1 MMAEQDTG
9 QERTEEATPKRRQDA
24 KEKGDI
30 PRSKELNTTAILLG
44 GAGALLAFGG
54 SISAGLSGMM
64 SANFQFSRE
73 EIFDP
78 QSMLTHLGQSMVES
92 LMAFIPFFI
101 VVLLAAI
108 IGPVAL
114 GGWVMSG
121 KSLMPKAERISPLA
135 GVKRMF
141 AKRALMELIK
151 TLAKF
156 LLVAALSLIILDFMT
171 DDILAIGKQDTV
183 PAMVNALRIVGW
195 SVLGMSATMILI
207 SLIDVPFQISAHA
220 KKLKM
225 TKQEVKDEMKNTE
238 GKPEVKSRIRQLQYD
253 MSQQRMMSAVP
264 DADVVITNP
273 EHYAV
278 ALRYNSDNM
287 GAPVLVAKGADL
299 IAFKIREVAKA
310 HDIPVLEAPPLARAV
325 FYSTELEQE
334 IPAGLYVA
342 VAQVLAYVFQLQS
355 FHKRKG
361 PRPGPMPD
369 LPIPEDL
376 RRDE

>member
-1 MMAEQDTG
+1 MAEQDTG

-30 PRSKELNTTAILLG
+30 PRSRELNTTAVLLG

-78 QSMLTHLGQSMVES
+78 QAMLAHLGQSMGES
-92 LMAFIPFFI
+92 LLVFLPFFI
-101 VVLLAAI
+101 VVTLAAI

-121 KSLMPKAERISPLA
+121 KSLMPKMERISPLA
-135 GVKRMF
+135 GIKRMF
-141 AKRALMELIK
+141 AKRALMELVK

-156 LLVAALSLIILDFMT
+156 LLVAALSLLILDFMT
-171 DDILAIGKQDTV
+171 DDILAIGKQDKI
-183 PAMVNALRIVGW
+183 PAMVSALRIVGW

-207 SLIDVPFQISAHA
+207 SLIDVPFQIASHA

-253 MSQQRMMSAVP
+253 MSQQRMMSAVSE
-264 DADVVITNP
+264 ADVVITNP
-273 EHYAV
+273 DHYAV
-278 ALRYNSDNM
+278 ALRYKSDDM

-299 IAFKIREVAKA
+299 VAFRIRDVAKA
-310 HDIPVLEAPPLARAV
+310 HDIPILEAPPLARAV
-325 FYSTELEQE
+325 FYSTELDQE

-355 FHKRKG
+355 FQKRKG
-361 PRPGPMPD
+361 PRPGPLPD
-369 LPIPEDL
+369 LPIPEEL
-376 RRDE
+376 RRDA

>member
-1 MMAEQDTG
+1 MAEQDTG

-78 QSMLTHLGQSMVES
+78 QSMLTHLGQSMAES

-121 KSLMPKAERISPLA
+121 KSLLPKAERISPLA
-135 GVKRMF
+135 GIKRMF
-141 AKRALMELIK
+141 AKRALMELVK

-299 IAFKIREVAKA
+299 MAFKIREIAKA

-342 VAQVLAYVFQLQS
+342 VAQILAYVFQLQS
-355 FHKRKG
+355 FQKRKG
-361 PRPGPMPD
+361 PRPGPLPD
-369 LPIPEDL
+369 LPIPQEL

>member
-1 MMAEQDTG
+1 MAEQDTG

-78 QSMLTHLGQSMVES
+78 QSMLTHLGQSMAES

-135 GVKRMF
+135 GIKRMF
-141 AKRALMELIK
+141 AKRALMELVK

-299 IAFKIREVAKA
+299 MALKIREIAKA

-342 VAQVLAYVFQLQS
+342 VAQILAYVFQLQS
-355 FHKRKG
+355 FQKRKG
-361 PRPGPMPD
+361 PRPGPLPD
-369 LPIPEDL
+369 LPIPQEL

>member
-1 MMAEQDTG
+1 MAEQDTG

-30 PRSKELNTTAILLG
+30 PRSRELNTTAVLLG

-78 QSMLTHLGQSMVES
+78 QAMLAHLGQSMGES
-92 LMAFIPFFI
+92 LLVFLPFFI
-101 VVLLAAI
+101 VVTLAAI

-121 KSLMPKAERISPLA
+121 KSLMPKMERISPLA
-135 GVKRMF
+135 GIKRMF
-141 AKRALMELIK
+141 AKRALMELVK

-156 LLVAALSLIILDFMT
+156 LLVAALSLLILDFMT
-171 DDILAIGKQDTV
+171 DDILAIGKQDKI
-183 PAMVNALRIVGW
+183 PAMVSALRIVGW

-207 SLIDVPFQISAHA
+207 SLIDVPFQIASHA

-264 DADVVITNP
+264 EADVVITNP
-273 EHYAV
+273 DHYAV
-278 ALRYNSDNM
+278 ALRYKSDDM

-299 IAFKIREVAKA
+299 VAFRIRDVAKA
-310 HDIPVLEAPPLARAV
+310 HDIPILEAPPLARAV
-325 FYSTELEQE
+325 FYSTELDQE

-355 FHKRKG
+355 FQKRKG
-361 PRPGPMPD
+361 PRPGPLPD
-369 LPIPEDL
+369 LPIPEEL
-376 RRDE
+376 RRDA

>member
-1 MMAEQDTG
+1 MSEQDTS
-9 QERTEEATPKRRQDA
+9 QEKTEEATPKRLQDA

-44 GAGALLAFGG
+44 GTAALIAFGG
-54 SISAGLSGMM
+54 SVAAGLSGMM
-64 SANFQFSRE
+64 SANFQLSRE

-78 QSMLTHLGQSMVES
+78 QAMLTHLGQSMAES
-92 LMAFIPFFI
+92 LLALTPFFI
-101 VVLLAAI
+101 VVLLASI
-108 IGPVAL
+108 IGPIAL

-121 KSLMPKAERISPLA
+121 KSLAPKAERISPLA
-135 GVKRMF
+135 GIKRMF
-141 AKRALMELIK
+141 AKRALMELVK
-151 TLAKF
+151 TIAKF
-156 LLVAALSLIILDFMT
+156 LLVSVLSLVILDFMT
-171 DDILAIGKQDTV
+171 NDILDIGKEDTI
-183 PAMVNALRIVGW
+183 PAMVTALKIVGW

-207 SLIDVPFQISAHA
+207 SAIDIPFQIASHA

-225 TKQEVKDEMKNTE
+225 TMQEVKDEMKNTE

-253 MSQQRMMSAVP
+253 MAQGRMMSAVP
-264 DADVVITNP
+264 EADVVITNP

-278 ALRYNSDNM
+278 ALKYNSGNM

-299 IAFKIREVAKA
+299 VAFKIREIAKA
-310 HDIPVLEAPPLARAV
+310 HDVPVLEAPPLARAV

-342 VAQVLAYVFQLQS
+342 VAQVLAYVFQLQRYE
-355 FHKRKG
+355 KRQGKS
-361 PRPGPMPD
+361 PGPMPD
-369 LPIPEDL
+369 LPIPDEL